1 MSLTEESEEQAI
13 DRLLQEMGIRL
24 PEVNLDDEDPLQQM
38 LIGGTDIVSLSEE
51 INEPLRLPYSS

>member
-24 PEVNLDDEDPLQQM
+24 PEINLEDEEPSPPVFN
-38 LIGGTDIVSLSEE
+38 GGVDLAPLSEE
-51 INEPLRLPYSS
+51 INEQLRSSYSS